1 MCDCSS
7 LSLYVHVV
15 YVSMYT
21 CMFDMEIKLSLVVF
35 ILRSGLRLFCDEVA
49 KVVVLQNMKDF
60 EINCKATT
68 IPRDWVSPCKGF
80 ISRSNLSS

>member
-1 MCDCSS
+1 
-7 LSLYVHVV
+7 
-15 YVSMYT
+15 
-21 CMFDMEIKLSLVVF
+21 MFDMEIKLSLVVF
-35 ILRSGLRLFCDEVA
+35 ILLRLFCDEVA

-60 EINCKATT
+60 EINCKAT